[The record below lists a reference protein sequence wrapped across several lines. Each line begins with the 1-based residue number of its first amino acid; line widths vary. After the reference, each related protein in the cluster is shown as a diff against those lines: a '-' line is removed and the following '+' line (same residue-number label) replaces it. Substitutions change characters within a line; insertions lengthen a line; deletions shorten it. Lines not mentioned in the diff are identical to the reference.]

1 MSTQIM
7 NQVVITS
14 LGLTSGFALK
24 SVIQSFVFDVLEPL
38 SYHLLD
44 LTKITSKLISKD
56 DQKLKF
62 IHFLSNVV
70 SFTFI
75 MLVVYFII
83 KKYFNL

>member
-1 MSTQIM
+1 M
-7 NQVVITS
+7 NQVMITG

-24 SVIQSFVFDVLEPL
+24 AVIQSFVFDVLEPL

-62 IHFLSNVV
+62 IHFLSNVL
-70 SFTFI
+70 SFTLI
-75 MLVVYFII
+75 MLIVYLII
-83 KKYFNL
+83 KKIF

>member
-1 MSTQIM
+1 M

-44 LTKITSKLISKD
+44 LSKITSKLISKD

>member
-44 LTKITSKLISKD
+44 LSKITSKLISKD